1 LFRKESGK
9 IIVALI
15 FGLAA
20 VLHAEPAIMT
30 SCDYYDI
37 EGQTADEL
45 RQQMNL
51 YGVAWSNGN
60 IYDAYTG
67 WNVKWHY
74 QYRPGNEGCSIGS
87 VETTLYVEFR
97 LPRWKNYSD
106 GSPGLKLKWDAYMR
120 SLRRHED
127 GHKKIGL
134 AAAAEIERALAG
146 MKPAVTCD
154 EMAEAANKLGRR
166 ILAEYAEKEKDYD
179 ARTNFG
185 EAQGAV
191 FP

>member
-1 LFRKESGK
+1 M
-9 IIVALI
+9 IAVLI
-15 FGLAA
+15 LGLAT
-20 VLHAEPAIMT
+20 VVGAEPTIMIDY
-30 SCDYYDI
+30 DYYDI

-45 RQQMNL
+45 REQMNI
-51 YGVAWSNGN
+51 YGVVWSNGN

-74 QYRPGNEGCSIGS
+74 QYRLINEGCSISS
-87 VETTLYVEFR
+87 VETTLYVDFR

-106 GSPGLKLKWDAYMR
+106 GPSGLKRKWDAYMR

-134 AAAAEIERALAG
+134 TAAAEIERSLIE
-146 MKPAVTCD
+146 MEPAATCD
-154 EMAEAANKLGRR
+154 DMAERANKLGRR
-166 ILAEYAEKEKDYD
+166 ILAEYAEKEKAYD

-185 EAQGAV
+185 ETQGAV